1 MQRNFFSLPQSV
13 SGSSFSGHGSA
24 RSRVGAGQSG
34 GLRARTAPRSGGS
47 GPSGA
52 QRTPRLDQLG
62 LSSISAGSGSL
73 GRTAHRSSSGS
84 STPWSR
90 RSHTP
95 GSERRRA
102 HTTPGSVTPRPVQSS
117 TVLALAAGRGQATG
131 AVGLAALDPDCPL
144 LVLSQLSD
152 SYTYS
157 RVIAKIQVINPCQI
171 LLPNTLCDPSQPL
184 YRLLCEQFG
193 DVTLTSLP
201 RHHFQSEAG
210 QERVAG
216 LCLPSLASVTSAL
229 RNMYYCATAAAALL
243 VYMESVKSV
252 VFRQHTLKVE
262 FQTAEATVMINS
274 ETCRRLELVQP
285 QPGGRPE
292 QTVFAV
298 IKRTQT
304 PGGSRRLRAELL
316 QPSVSLSS
324 IRTRQECVQELVD
337 SPDLLYLLRA
347 VIGRFQDI
355 EKIHSF
361 CIQQHDWDTER
372 NVEHRLNHIISL
384 KASLECVEALRE
396 ALAPAQHPFLVS
408 MRECLQEPVVESL
421 LLRLRA
427 VVHDDVQP
435 CRGGIEQRVQRCYAI
450 KSGINGMLDVARRLY
465 SEAYDEFVCYVQQL
479 GEQHRLALKPGYNTS
494 RGFHAILALGR
505 RGSRPP
511 ALPEEFIQV
520 QHNQSTLTCTTE
532 VMVQMS
538 QRADASVL
546 EIGQLSNIVVCE
558 LLNELQS
565 DLCFLYQLA
574 EIVSTTD
581 LLVSLADLA
590 AAQDLKRP
598 EFGGRLT
605 IRGGWHPLLAATTT
619 VPLQPS
625 DLDVEPECRLA
636 VITGGN
642 MSGKSTLL
650 KLVAVTQIL
659 AQLGSFVPAD
669 SATLPI
675 VDQIFCRSG
684 CEDRT
689 EKQASSFMAEMW
701 EVSGVLQQATARS
714 LVLLDE
720 PGRST
725 AAEEGAALTWAVC
738 EHLLRRRCRTLAA
751 THHQQCSGIADMY
764 QNMAANF
771 HLGACDGDPVDTG
784 DQRAAAGAAHRVF
797 AGRLRRTGY
806 GLELAATT
814 SLPPALLEH
823 AKQLLETVLRPPRPL
838 RVSDRRQQERQVCA
852 LAAKLA
858 QLADGASR
866 PTDELRQELRQ
877 LRQQFVAS
885 QLEGAR
891 EEGEDG
897 MEGRG
902 EVGEQREGEMVC

>member
-1 MQRNFFSLPQSV
+1 MLTDHWQQK
-13 SGSSFSGHGSA
+13 
-24 RSRVGAGQSG
+24 
-34 GLRARTAPRSGGS
+34 
-47 GPSGA
+47 
-52 QRTPRLDQLG
+52 
-62 LSSISAGSGSL
+62 SAGSGSL

-210 QERVAG
+210 QERMAG

-384 KASLECVEALRE
+384 KASLECVEALKE

-574 EIVSTTD
+574 ED
-581 LLVSLADLA
+581 L
-590 AAQDLKRP
+590 
-598 EFGGRLT
+598 
-605 IRGGWHPLLAATTT
+605 
-619 VPLQPS
+619 
-625 DLDVEPECRLA
+625 EPECRLA
-636 VITGGN
+636 IITGGN

-866 PTDELRQELRQ
+866 PADELRQELRQ

-885 QLEGAR
+885 QLEEAR
-891 EEGEDG
+891 EEREDG
-897 MEGRG
+897 MEERG
-902 EVGEQREGEMVC
+902 EEVGEQREGEMVC

>member
-1 MQRNFFSLPQSV
+1 MAPP
-13 SGSSFSGHGSA
+13 
-24 RSRVGAGQSG
+24 GQ
-34 GLRARTAPRSGGS
+34 
-47 GPSGA
+47 
-52 QRTPRLDQLG
+52 
-62 LSSISAGSGSL
+62 
-73 GRTAHRSSSGS
+73 
-84 STPWSR
+84 
-90 RSHTP
+90 
-95 GSERRRA
+95 
-102 HTTPGSVTPRPVQSS
+102 
-117 TVLALAAGRGQATG
+117 ALAAGRGQATG

-171 LLPNTLCDPSQPL
+171 LLPNTLCDPNQPL

-361 CIQQHDWDTER
+361 CIQQHDW
-372 NVEHRLNHIISL
+372 
-384 KASLECVEALRE
+384 
-396 ALAPAQHPFLVS
+396 
-408 MRECLQEPVVESL
+408 CLQEPVVESL

-771 HLGACDGDPVDTG
+771 HLGACDGDPVDTS

-797 AGRLRRTGY
+797 TGRLRRTGY
-806 GLELAATT
+806 GLELAVTT
-814 SLPPALLEH
+814 SLPPPLLEH

-866 PTDELRQELRQ
+866 PADELRQELRQ

-885 QLEGAR
+885 QLEEAR

-902 EVGEQREGEMVC
+902 EEVGEQREGEMVC